1 MPPDRYPVYNVNC
14 GAFSLKKGN
23 LCFHPEDEKPLLQL
37 RFDQDGTREC
47 FFFHEARVRQFD
59 PEGGLGIT
67 PKTVTFAKF
76 SSTPAGQKYEETSLE
91 ESHHPIASTL
101 TEPQLEG
108 VEWTLTLRS
117 PLPIYRIKRV
127 GDQCTNWTTT
137 TLREYNYDL
146 SDLPPDPEVIDYD
159 TENFDPENHP
169 QTRLFRIVEV
179 EGTDSGV
186 VDSGIVRWV
195 VMFEHQGS
203 FNIPEVPTPRRLWTI
218 PKRYLENRNFE
229 QKKEEME
236 RLEEMEKK
244 QQQNERSQEYKSPW
258 GLDTENKEKKQQ
270 QQQQQENKEVEEMKK
285 MKETQDE
292 GFPAEDPSRLDQQ
305 KQSQNPQGSWGDELE
320 ELEKPAAPTV
330 IRKTKAEEMA
340 DLWRGFR
347 QNTKPQAPQA
357 PQAKKQE
364 EPEEVERTETKK
376 KRKKKKKKSQGKQED
391 QRSVESEESEE
402 GQGRQAKE
410 GKEAG
415 KEPKQVEKKE
425 EKKEE
430 KQEESIEERLAKV
443 PLGERWWEP
452 TPEEIEAK
460 KKEEEQR
467 KPGWWGEELWLKRQK
482 EKEEEN
488 RKRVEAGGE
497 DRWWDYEERPNPTG
511 WW

>member
-23 LCFHPEDEKPLLQL
+23 LCFRLEDEKPLLQL
-37 RFDQDGTREC
+37 RFDQDGIREC
-47 FFFHEARVRQFD
+47 FFFHEARVRQCD
-59 PEGGLGIT
+59 PEGGVGIT
-67 PKTVTFAKF
+67 PKTVTFAKL
-76 SSTPAGQKYEETSLE
+76 SSTPAGSKYEETSLE

-117 PLPIYRIKRV
+117 PLPIYRIKHV

-169 QTRLFRIVEV
+169 QTRLFKILEV
-179 EGTDSGV
+179 EGADCGV
-186 VDSGIVRWV
+186 SSRIVRWV

-203 FNIPEVPTPRRLWTI
+203 FNVPEVPTPRRLWTI

-229 QKKEEME
+229 QKEKE

-244 QQQNERSQEYKSPW
+244 QQQQQQSERSQEYKSPW

-270 QQQQQENKEVEEMKK
+270 QQENKEVEETKK

-292 GFPAEDPSRLDQQ
+292 GFPAEDPSWWEQQQ
-305 KQSQNPQGSWGDELE
+305 KPCQNPQGSWGDEPE
-320 ELEKPAAPTV
+320 ELEKPTAPTV

-340 DLWRGFR
+340 DLWRRFR
-347 QNTKPQAPQA
+347 QNTKPQVPQALQA

-364 EPEEVERTETKK
+364 KPEEIEQMEMKKRRKK
-376 KRKKKKKKSQGKQED
+376 KRGKSQGTQ
-391 QRSVESEESEE
+391 ESEESEE
-402 GQGRQAKE
+402 SDE
-410 GKEAG
+410 GEEAG
-415 KEPKQVEKKE
+415 KEPKQAEKKE

-452 TPEEIEAK
+452 TPAEIEAK
-460 KKEEEQR
+460 KKEEEER

-482 EKEEEN
+482 EKEGEN

>member
-23 LCFHPEDEKPLLQL
+23 LCFQPEDEKPLLQL

-67 PKTVTFAKF
+67 PKTVTFAKL
-76 SSTPAGQKYEETSLE
+76 SSTPTGSKYEETSLE
-91 ESHHPIASTL
+91 ESHHPVASTL

-169 QTRLFRIVEV
+169 QTRLFKIVEV
-179 EGTDSGV
+179 EGTDPGV
-186 VDSGIVRWV
+186 VSGIVRWV

-229 QKKEEME
+229 QKEKE

-244 QQQNERSQEYKSPW
+244 QNERSQEYKSPW
-258 GLDTENKEKKQQ
+258 GLDTENKEKKKQ
-270 QQQQQENKEVEEMKK
+270 QQQQQENKEVEETKN

-292 GFPAEDPSRLDQQ
+292 GFPAEDPSSWDQH
-305 KQSQNPQGSWGDELE
+305 KSSQSPQGSWGDEPE

-347 QNTKPQAPQA
+347 QNTKPQVPQV
-357 PQAKKQE
+357 PQ
-364 EPEEVERTETKK
+364 
-376 KRKKKKKKSQGKQED
+376 
-391 QRSVESEESEE
+391 
-402 GQGRQAKE
+402 
-410 GKEAG
+410 
-415 KEPKQVEKKE
+415 
-425 EKKEE
+425 
-430 KQEESIEERLAKV
+430 V

-452 TPEEIEAK
+452 TPAEIEAK

>member
-23 LCFHPEDEKPLLQL
+23 LCFQPEDEKPLLQL

-67 PKTVTFAKF
+67 PKTVTFAKL
-76 SSTPAGQKYEETSLE
+76 SSTPTGSKYEETSLE
-91 ESHHPIASTL
+91 ESHHPVASTL

-108 VEWTLTLRS
+108 IEWTLTLRS

-159 TENFDPENHP
+159 TENFDSENHP
-169 QTRLFRIVEV
+169 QTRLFKIVEV
-179 EGTDSGV
+179 EGKDPG
-186 VDSGIVRWV
+186 VDSGIVKWV

-229 QKKEEME
+229 QKEKE

-244 QQQNERSQEYKSPW
+244 QNERSQEYTSPW
-258 GLDTENKEKKQQ
+258 GLDTENKEKKKQQ
-270 QQQQQENKEVEEMKK
+270 QQQQRENKEVEETKK
-285 MKETQDE
+285 MKEAQDE
-292 GFPAEDPSRLDQQ
+292 GFPAEDPSSWDQQ
-305 KQSQNPQGSWGDELE
+305 KSSQNPQGSWGDEPE

-347 QNTKPQAPQA
+347 QNTKPQVPQV
-357 PQAKKQE
+357 PQVKKQE
-364 EPEEVERTETKK
+364 EPEEVKQTETKK
-376 KRKKKKKKSQGKQED
+376 KRKKKKKKSQGTQED
-391 QRSVESEESEE
+391 QGSEESEGGDE

-415 KEPKQVEKKE
+415 KEPKQVEEKE
-425 EKKEE
+425 EKKEK

-452 TPEEIEAK
+452 TPAEIEAK